1 MATTH
6 IKRSNSASRLINYA
20 EKRAVLKDGV
30 NLDVDYAKSE
40 LKQVREVY
48 GNTGKTQAYASRIAF
63 SPKEFDPQNET
74 DQQKTLDIAKEVYE
88 KTYPNQQIALYE
100 HIDTDSLHI
109 HAVIGAIDLETGKK
123 MHGDW
128 HEFRDRLVHNT
139 DEIVEQHGLEVTQP
153 DPNRTEKRSMAEI
166 KMTERGQS
174 TWKDQIRHSVDETMG
189 NPLIRDF
196 QAFRDDLKQKAIDV
210 WERGKGLTYQLIGT
224 NYKTRGTKLG
234 TDYEKETIY
243 HELERRQ
250 EQYQETNRDTSTP
263 DTARPERNQSNPNRT
278 TELSRN
284 TDSATIDSQNSPR
297 PATETNRTDQ
307 SRSQSS
313 LSNDLDQLVAK
324 QREEQQTVGTDLTK
338 RLRPIS
344 ETDRKSQSEDRRS
357 AEKDKQQPEKQQ
369 RNLEKSQQP
378 TRKERERDH
387 GPSR

>member
-20 EKRAVLKDGV
+20 EKRAVLKDGL
-30 NLDVDYAKSE
+30 NLDIDYAKSE
-40 LKQVREVY
+40 LKQVREIY

-74 DQQKTLDIAKEVYE
+74 DQQKALDIAKEVYE
-88 KTYPNQQIALYE
+88 KTYPNQQVALYE

-109 HAVIGAIDLETGKK
+109 HAVVGAIDLESGKK
-123 MHGDW
+123 MHGNW

-139 DEIVEQHGLEVTQP
+139 DEIVEQHGLEVTQS
-153 DPNRTEKRSMAEI
+153 DPNRTEKHSMAEI
-166 KMTERGQS
+166 KMTERGQP
-174 TWKDQIRHSVDETMG
+174 TWKDQIRQSVDETMG

-196 QAFRDDLKQKAIDV
+196 QAFREDLRQKAIDV
-210 WERGKGLTYQLIGT
+210 WERGKNLTYQLIGT

-250 EQYQETNRDTSTP
+250 QQSQETNRETSTP
-263 DTARPERNQSNPNRT
+263 DTARTNPAKPDVDRT
-278 TELSRN
+278 SELSRN
-284 TDSATIDSQNSPR
+284 TDSATINSQNSAGPT
-297 PATETNRTDQ
+297 TETNRTNQ
-307 SRSQSS
+307 PRSQSS

-344 ETDRKSQSEDRRS
+344 KADRNAQSEDRRS
-357 AEKDKQQPEKQQ
+357 AEQDKQQPEKQQ

-378 TRKERERDH
+378 TRKERERHD

>member
-20 EKRAVLKDGV
+20 EKRAVLKDGL
-30 NLDVDYAKSE
+30 NLDIDYAKSE
-40 LKQVREVY
+40 LKQVREIY

-74 DQQKTLDIAKEVYE
+74 DQQKALDIAKEVYE
-88 KTYPNQQIALYE
+88 KTYPNQQVALYE

-109 HAVIGAIDLETGKK
+109 HAVVGAIDLESGKK
-123 MHGDW
+123 MHGNW

-139 DEIVEQHGLEVTQP
+139 DEIVEQHGLEVTQS
-153 DPNRTEKRSMAEI
+153 DPNRTEKHSMAEI
-166 KMTERGQS
+166 KMTERGQP
-174 TWKDQIRHSVDETMG
+174 TWKDQIRQSVDETMG

-196 QAFRDDLKQKAIDV
+196 QAFREDLRQKAIDV
-210 WERGKGLTYQLIGT
+210 WERGKNLTYQLIGT

-250 EQYQETNRDTSTP
+250 QQSQETNRETSTP
-263 DTARPERNQSNPNRT
+263 DTARTNPAKPDVDRT
-278 TELSRN
+278 SELSRN
-284 TDSATIDSQNSPR
+284 TDSATINSQNSAGPT
-297 PATETNRTDQ
+297 TETNRTNQ
-307 SRSQSS
+307 PRSQSS

-378 TRKERERDH
+378 TRKERERHD